1 MTRRRASIAAPTAP
15 TALLGDIR
23 TLIAAARKRAASAV
37 NSALSMLYWRIG
49 QRIHTQVL
57 EGRRAD
63 YGEEVV
69 LTLAAQLVKEYGTSF
84 SVKNLRRMVQFAAAY
99 PDERIVVSLIRQL
112 SWTHFIALIPLKDP
126 LQRLLRADGERRTL
140 ERADAARA
148 HRLDAVRAHGAVP
161 KAGEPSHRSWRPC
174 ARHSMTP
181 ALVMRD
187 PYILDFLGLRDTWQE
202 GDLEAAIIREME
214 AFLLELGAGFSF
226 VARQKRI
233 PVDDDDFHLD
243 LLFYNRKL
251 RRLVAVELKIG
262 EFKAAYK
269 GQMELYLRWL
279 DKHEREPEEASPLG
293 IILCTGKKREQIELL
308 ELDKSGIHVAEY
320 LTSLPPRA
328 VLGEVA
334 AGDRAGAV
342 ADRAAQA
349 GHRVGQAATMRPGV
363 LPSGSRAAPA
373 LRAVVRPSGFDP
385 DAFDPGGPALRLQ
398 KASVR
403 GRV

>member
-1 MTRRRASIAAPTAP
+1 MNGRRSSVASSAAPS
-15 TALLGDIR
+15 ALLGDIR
-23 TLIAAARKRAASAV
+23 ALIEAARQRAASAV
-37 NSALSMLYWRIG
+37 NSELTMLYWRIG

-69 LTLAAQLVKEYGTSF
+69 LTLAAQLVKEYGSSF
-84 SVKNLRRMVQFAAAY
+84 SMKNLRRMVQFAVTF
-99 PDERIVVSLIRQL
+99 PDEQIVVSLIRQL

-126 LQRLLRADGERRTL
+126 LQRDYYAQMAGAQRWSVRTL
-140 ERADAARA
+140 RERIDSMMYERTALSKKPDETIAQELAAMRDAQRM
-148 HRLDAVRAHGAVP
+148 
-161 KAGEPSHRSWRPC
+161 S
-174 ARHSMTP
+174 P

-214 AFLLELGAGFSF
+214 SFLLELGAGFSF

-233 PVDDDDFHLD
+233 QIDGDDFHLD

-251 RRLVAVELKIG
+251 RRLVAVELKVG

-320 LTSLPPRA
+320 LTALPPR
-328 VLGEVA
+328 
-334 AGDRAGAV
+334 
-342 ADRAAQA
+342 
-349 GHRVGQAATMRPGV
+349 GV
-363 LPSGSRAAPA
+363 L
-373 LRAVVRPSGFDP
+373 VE
-385 DAFDPGGPALRLQ
+385 RLQ
-398 KASVR
+398 QATQRAQLQIEQRKTDNE
-403 GRV
+403 

>member
-1 MTRRRASIAAPTAP
+1 MTRRKESIASPTAP
-15 TALLGDIR
+15 SALLGDIR
-23 TLIAAARKRAASAV
+23 ALIEAARKRAASAV
-37 NSALSMLYWRIG
+37 NSELSMLYWRIG

-69 LTLAAQLVKEYGTSF
+69 STLAVQLVKEYGGSF
-84 SVKNLRRMVQFAAAY
+84 SVKNLRRMVQFAVAY

-126 LQRLLRADGERRTL
+126 LMRDYYAQMASAERWSVRTL
-140 ERADAARA
+140 RERIDSMLYERTALSQKPEETIAQELATLRDAQR
-148 HRLDAVRAHGAVP
+148 
-161 KAGEPSHRSWRPC
+161 
-174 ARHSMTP
+174 MTP

-187 PYILDFLGLRDTWQE
+187 PYILDFLGLRDSWQE

-233 PVDDDDFHLD
+233 PIDDEDFHLD

-320 LTSLPPRA
+320 LTTLPPRA
-328 VLGEVA
+328 VLGE
-334 AGDRAGAV
+334 
-342 ADRAAQA
+342 
-349 GHRVGQAATMRPGV
+349 
-363 LPSGSRAAPA
+363 
-373 LRAVVRPSGFDP
+373 
-385 DAFDPGGPALRLQ
+385 RLQ
-398 KASVR
+398 QATERARLQIEQRTQDTK
-403 GRV
+403 

>member
-1 MTRRRASIAAPTAP
+1 GPT
-15 TALLGDIR
+15 
-23 TLIAAARKRAASAV
+23 RAASAV
-37 NSALSMLYWRIG
+37 NSELSMLYWRIG

-69 LTLAAQLVKEYGTSF
+69 STLAAQLVKEYGGSF

-126 LQRLLRADGERRTL
+126 LQRDYYAQMASAERWSVRTL
-140 ERADAARA
+140 RERIDSMLYERTALSQKPEETIAQELATLRDVQR
-148 HRLDAVRAHGAVP
+148 
-161 KAGEPSHRSWRPC
+161 
-174 ARHSMTP
+174 MTP

-187 PYILDFLGLRDTWQE
+187 PYILDFLGLRDSWQE

-233 PVDDDDFHLD
+233 LIDDEDFHLD

-320 LTSLPPRA
+320 LTTLPPRA
-328 VLGEVA
+328 VLGE
-334 AGDRAGAV
+334 RL
-342 ADRAAQA
+342 Q
-349 GHRVGQAATMRPGV
+349 QAAR
-363 LPSGSRAAPA
+363 RAESQIK
-373 LRAVVRPSGFDP
+373 RG
-385 DAFDPGGPALRLQ
+385 
-398 KASVR
+398 KA
-403 GRV
+403 

>member
-1 MTRRRASIAAPTAP
+1 MASSAAPS
-15 TALLGDIR
+15 ALLGDIR
-23 TLIAAARKRAASAV
+23 ALIEAARQRAASAV
-37 NSALSMLYWRIG
+37 NSELTMLYWRIG

-69 LTLAAQLVKEYGTSF
+69 LTLAAQLVKEYGSSF
-84 SVKNLRRMVQFAAAY
+84 AVKNLRRMVQFAVTF
-99 PDERIVVSLIRQL
+99 PDEQIVVSLIRQL

-126 LQRLLRADGERRTL
+126 LQRDYYAQMAGAERWSVRTL
-140 ERADAARA
+140 RERINSMLYERTALSKKPGETIAQELATLRDAQRM
-148 HRLDAVRAHGAVP
+148 
-161 KAGEPSHRSWRPC
+161 S
-174 ARHSMTP
+174 P

-214 AFLLELGAGFSF
+214 SFLLELGAGFSF

-233 PVDDDDFHLD
+233 QIDDEDFHLD

-251 RRLVAVELKIG
+251 RRLVAVELKVG
-262 EFKAAYK
+262 DFKAAYK

-320 LTSLPPRA
+320 LTALPPR
-328 VLGEVA
+328 
-334 AGDRAGAV
+334 
-342 ADRAAQA
+342 
-349 GHRVGQAATMRPGV
+349 GV
-363 LPSGSRAAPA
+363 L
-373 LRAVVRPSGFDP
+373 VE
-385 DAFDPGGPALRLQ
+385 RLQ
-398 KASVR
+398 QATQRAQLQIEQRKKDNE
-403 GRV
+403 

>member
-1 MTRRRASIAAPTAP
+1 MTKRKASIASAAAPP
-15 TALLGDIR
+15 ALLGDIR
-23 TLIAAARKRAASAV
+23 ALIEAARKRAASAV
-37 NSALSMLYWRIG
+37 NSELTMLYWRIG
-49 QRIHTQVL
+49 QRIHMQVL

-69 LTLAAQLVKEYGTSF
+69 STLAAQLVREYGGSF

-126 LQRLLRADGERRTL
+126 LQRDYYAQMASAERWSVRTL
-140 ERADAARA
+140 RERIDSMLYERTALSKKPGETIAQELATMRDAQRM
-148 HRLDAVRAHGAVP
+148 
-161 KAGEPSHRSWRPC
+161 S
-174 ARHSMTP
+174 P

-214 AFLLELGAGFSF
+214 SFLLELGAGFSF

-233 PVDDDDFHLD
+233 PIDDDDFRLD

-320 LTSLPPRA
+320 LTTLPPRA
-328 VLGEVA
+328 VLGEKLQQA
-334 AGDRAGAV
+334 TERA
-342 ADRAAQA
+342 
-349 GHRVGQAATMRPGV
+349 
-363 LPSGSRAAPA
+363 
-373 LRAVVRPSGFDP
+373 
-385 DAFDPGGPALRLQ
+385 RLQ
-398 KASVR
+398 IEQR
-403 GRV
+403 QQGTE